1 MGDVVL
7 INTGDGEFTGR
18 ELHISLN
25 QMKGSS
31 NKRANKDLI
40 TGSWVTQN
48 DLQGRNTLGAIAS
61 GSGFESGEEQFL
73 FGTYSYK
80 TRVDKKGRSKAT
92 LFDDTD
98 RDGIIDRGETK
109 IGSFKADI
117 NAVNNL
123 VEFDAAAGYYT
134 ANGYIQLN
142 TNNGRLSIFDEAG
155 GDLLG
160 IGKLT
165 QAGLNIYLVP
175 SADVFA

>member
-1 MGDVVL
+1 
-7 INTGDGEFTGR
+7 
-18 ELHISLN
+18 
-25 QMKGSS
+25 MKRSR

-40 TGSWVTQN
+40 TGSWVTNN

-61 GSGFESGEEQFL
+61 GRGFENGEEQFL
-73 FGTYSYK
+73 FGTYSYSN
-80 TRVDKKGRSKAT
+80 RVDKKGRSKAT

-117 NAVNNL
+117 NAVNSL

-142 TNNGRLSIFDEAG
+142 TNNGKLSIFDEAG

-160 IGKLT
+160 TGKLT
-165 QAGLNIYLVP
+165 QAGMNNYVVP
-175 SADVFA
+175 VSDL

>member
-1 MGDVVL
+1 
-7 INTGDGEFTGR
+7 
-18 ELHISLN
+18 
-25 QMKGSS
+25 MKGSR

-61 GSGFESGEEQFL
+61 GSGFGSGEEQFL

-80 TRVDKKGRSKAT
+80 PRVDKKGRSKAT

-98 RDGIIDRGETK
+98 RDGIINRGEAK

-117 NAVNNL
+117 NAVNSL
-123 VEFDAAAGYYT
+123 LEFDAAAGYYT

-142 TNNGRLSIFDEAG
+142 TNNGRLSIFDEEG

-160 IGKLT
+160 AGKLT
-165 QAGLNIYLVP
+165 KTGLNVYLIPV
-175 SADVFA
+175 SDL

>member
-1 MGDVVL
+1 
-7 INTGDGEFTGR
+7 
-18 ELHISLN
+18 
-25 QMKGSS
+25 MKRSR

-48 DLQGRNTLGAIAS
+48 DLQGRNTLGAVAS
-61 GSGFESGEEQFL
+61 GSGFEGGEDQFL

-80 TRVDKKGRSKAT
+80 SRLDKKGRGTAV

-117 NAVNNL
+117 NEVNSL
-123 VEFDAAAGYYT
+123 LEFDAAAGYYT

>member
-1 MGDVVL
+1 MGDVARS
-7 INTGDGEFTGR
+7 NTGNGVFTGR
-18 ELHISLN
+18 KPHISLN

-31 NKRANKDLI
+31 NKRVNKDLI

-73 FGTYSYK
+73 FGTYSFK

-123 VEFDAAAGYYT
+123 VEFDAAAGYYI

-142 TNNGRLSIFDEAG
+142 TNNGRLSIFDAAG

-175 SADVFA
+175 SVDVFA